1 MPVSEVGGKR
11 DGWNLIT
18 LMDTQLPYFGE
29 SGKQTAA
36 NPSHHGPTTRQVST
50 FLNPTTLT
58 SENHDLQHYGT
69 SRRCREYPG

>member
-1 MPVSEVGGKR
+1 MEF
-11 DGWNLIT
+11 
-18 LMDTQLPYFGE
+18 QLRYFGE

-36 NPSHHGPTTRQVST
+36 DPSTSHRHSPTTRQVST
-50 FLNPTTLT
+50 LLNPAPTTLT